1 MIRSSEDDEGMR
13 GTLNDTGLIII
24 LFFGGEGERGR
35 EKR

>member
-1 MIRSSEDDEGMR
+1 MIRSSEDDERMR
-13 GTLNDTGLIII
+13 GTLDGIGLIII

>member
-1 MIRSSEDDEGMR
+1 MIRSSEGDEGMR
-13 GTLNDTGLIII
+13 GTLDGIGLIIV